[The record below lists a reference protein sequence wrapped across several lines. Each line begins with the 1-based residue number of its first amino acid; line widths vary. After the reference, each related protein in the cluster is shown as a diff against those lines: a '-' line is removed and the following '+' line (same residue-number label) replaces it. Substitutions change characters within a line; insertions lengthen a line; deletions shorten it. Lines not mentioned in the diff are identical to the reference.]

1 MDVDLEKTLN
11 SRFRFRILAGMDLK
25 NADPTALLYQT
36 GYLTIK
42 DYDFRTDSVTLGVPN
57 REVKESLFEHLVPF
71 YTKVRRGT
79 AMGVVF
85 DIIDDLRDGRP
96 GKMVRDLDVFLS
108 GVPYDMHMDD
118 ENNLHN
124 AIYILLTLIGT
135 ETETEVRTSHGR
147 IDLVV
152 KTTDYIYIIE
162 LKFDKTAEEAMAQ
175 IKEKEYDLPYRN
187 DGRRIFRIGVNFS
200 SATRH
205 LDEPLIEEV
214 QK

>member
-1 MDVDLEKTLN
+1 MDFEEAVALLKRNYDGYMFAPGGSGIFNPWSILNCLSKSQILNYWSLQGDPTIIAESLKKMDVDLERTLN
-11 SRFRFRILAGMDLK
+11 SRFRFRVLAGMDLK

-57 REVKESLFEHLVPF
+57 KKVRESLFEHLVPF

-85 DIIDDLRDGRP
+85 DIIGDLRDGRP
-96 GKMVRDLDVFLS
+96 EKMVSDLDVFLA
-108 GVPYDMHMDD
+108 GVPYDMRMDD

-135 ETETEVRTSHGR
+135 ET
-147 IDLVV
+147 
-152 KTTDYIYIIE
+152 
-162 LKFDKTAEEAMAQ
+162 
-175 IKEKEYDLPYRN
+175 
-187 DGRRIFRIGVNFS
+187 
-200 SATRH
+200 
-205 LDEPLIEEV
+205 
-214 QK
+214 

>member
-1 MDVDLEKTLN
+1 M
-11 SRFRFRILAGMDLK
+11 
-25 NADPTALLYQT
+25 
-36 GYLTIK
+36 
-42 DYDFRTDSVTLGVPN
+42 TLGVPN

-135 ETETEVRTSHGR
+135 EMETEVRTSHGR

-152 KTTDYIYIIE
+152 KTTDYIIE

>member
-1 MDVDLEKTLN
+1 M
-11 SRFRFRILAGMDLK
+11 
-25 NADPTALLYQT
+25 
-36 GYLTIK
+36 
-42 DYDFRTDSVTLGVPN
+42 TLGVPN

-71 YTKVRRGT
+71 YTNVRRGT

-108 GVPYDMHMDD
+108 GVPYDKHMDD

-135 ETETEVRTSHGR
+135 EMETEVRTSHGR

-152 KTTDYIYIIE
+152 KTTDYIIE
-162 LKFDKTAEEAMAQ
+162 LKFDKTAEEVMAQ

-200 SATRH
+200 SSTRH